1 MGASPPRAALML
13 ATLLLLTNGF
23 PLLSRRPLTCRGTS
37 VARSRGLDSGRH
49 RNAPRLCSTDS
60 PGPPAASEDW
70 RDVRARLVAME
81 QLERQGTSQST
92 NGSGVRADLDG
103 SPPPQPAERL
113 GGAQVYE
120 TPLIE
125 QGSVILGG
133 TQQEFGFA
141 LRQQYFHKSVMLL
154 LQHDPTFTRGIML
167 NRPSAMEM
175 DGWRVWFGGDV
186 SEGGLFHGGSPDGP
200 SDAGRREVVCL
211 HSLESAAA
219 ARLSMPIIRGVAH
232 TTLEGAKALIEQ
244 GDSCPRAA
252 AATAR
257 AAPASA
263 AATRVAAPAAHTR
276 HPRRS
281 PRPRG
286 ASHAEAVAAR
296 IAAASAVDDKLPL
309 HAQPPLSKLNSS
321 SPHTHPSTP
330 CPRQFAH

>member
-1 MGASPPRAALML
+1 MIGHVSVAAAAALASSGDACAQCDFQSSLRVDSGSVMAGGPAGAALML
-13 ATLLLLTNGF
+13 ATLLLLTDGF
-23 PLLSRRPLTCRGTS
+23 PLLPSRHVTYSHTGVAQCRNLGSGRHRS
-37 VARSRGLDSGRH
+37 VAQGRGLGSSRH

-60 PGPPAASEDW
+60 PGPPAAGSEDW

-92 NGSGVRADLDG
+92 NGSGIRADLDA
-103 SPPPQPAERL
+103 SSPPQPAERL

-167 NRPSAMEM
+167 NRPSAMEL

-186 SEGGLFHGGSPDGP
+186 SKGGWFHGGSPDD
-200 SDAGRREVVCL
+200 SSEAGRREIVCL
-211 HSLESAAA
+211 HSIESAAA
-219 ARLSMPIIRGVAH
+219 ARLSMPVIRGVAH

-244 GDSCPRAA
+244 GDLHTP
-252 AATAR
+252 
-257 AAPASA
+257 AP
-263 AATRVAAPAAHTR
+263 
-276 HPRRS
+276 
-281 PRPRG
+281 
-286 ASHAEAVAAR
+286 
-296 IAAASAVDDKLPL
+296 
-309 HAQPPLSKLNSS
+309 PP
-321 SPHTHPSTP
+321 PEP
-330 CPRQFAH
+330 